1 MYVFDIFNGLKH
13 TFNIDIHHHDV
24 VGTFLYTIYVLNK
37 LGKIDSSK
45 QYHNSKVKDMI
56 VMFIEHLHN

>member
-13 TFNIDIHHHDV
+13 TFNINIHHHNV
-24 VGTFLYTIYVLNK
+24 VVTFLYTVYVLNK
-37 LGKIDSSK
+37 LGKIDSK